1 MRVRSYMSR
10 LPLFTRAVILVIIM
24 AEIVG
29 FQSVWDI
36 RQWGSLIPDQLSIFN
51 AYRINTFP
59 FIHMNLFHALV
70 NLVSLVPLMERFESE
85 HGTLTSIALFI
96 GRG

>member
-1 MRVRSYMSR
+1 
-10 LPLFTRAVILVIIM
+10 
-24 AEIVG
+24 
-29 FQSVWDI
+29 
-36 RQWGSLIPDQLSIFN
+36 
-51 AYRINTFP
+51 
-59 FIHMNLFHALV
+59 MNLFHALV